1 MASDWSSEQ
10 FDDVMTNNDQSEVI
24 KKMTS
29 LIVQLRTRLTVR
41 IYVYFYTMYN
51 KNEELNSERDII
63 VIYGNS
69 ILYIITI
76 LKHHFSVHRCISCDI
91 KEQWLETIA

>member
-69 ILYIITI
+69 ILYTV
-76 LKHHFSVHRCISCDI
+76 LLLF
-91 KEQWLETIA
+91 